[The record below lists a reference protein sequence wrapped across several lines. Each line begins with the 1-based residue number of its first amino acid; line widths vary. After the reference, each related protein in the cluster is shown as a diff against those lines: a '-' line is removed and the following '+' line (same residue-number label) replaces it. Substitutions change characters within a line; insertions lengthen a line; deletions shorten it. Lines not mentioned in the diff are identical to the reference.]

1 MVMRATRQTVVSRL
15 SFAAVVMSLVVAPA
29 LLAERRPDAKAPV
42 SIAAILKPGLP
53 LELVSARKADR
64 IAWISYEEGKRNV
77 FTAAAP
83 DFRVVRATSFLKD
96 DGVDLT
102 GLRISDDGSTLVFVR
117 GHGMNNVGWVAN
129 PGGDPNGTERAI
141 WAVKVATPGL
151 AKRLAE
157 GQSPEVAPDGSS
169 VLYMKDG
176 QIYRARIGVPATTA
190 IDRGEAPFI
199 KAWGRNSGPKFSP
212 DGRYVAFSSNRTTH
226 SFIGLYDFK
235 TNKVSYVSAGVD
247 RDTNPVWSPDG
258 KKIAFLRR
266 PGAPFG
272 TQPSPGGGSGMP
284 DETTGGGR
292 GGGGGR
298 AGGAA
303 AGAPGGRQGAAAPA
317 AAPAAQAGRQGG
329 AGRAGG
335 GGGRG
340 GDTTAAQAQ
349 PQTQGTDPN
358 PLLQQAGL
366 YRGQLSGGNQLS
378 MMVADVPNVETAEA
392 KEVWRPAP
400 GDTRTANLGNF
411 QWAKDH
417 IVFTSLANPTDE
429 SNSYWSMKMTPGAT
443 ATQLTTT
450 QGIIEDATAA
460 ALSKD
465 GSMLYYCTNT
475 NDIDRRHIWS
485 VPVAGGTPQQI
496 TSGDGIEN
504 VPVPLASGKQIA
516 VLSADAKRPMG
527 VALWPTTATPATVG
541 GKAQRVLY
549 PSLTG
554 FPIDKMVVPTNV
566 TLKAA
571 DGVEFHNQLFLPA
584 DLKPGEKRPALI
596 FVHGGPARQMLLGW
610 HYLSFYHVFYGVNQ
624 WLVNQGYIVMSV
636 NYRSGVGYGRAFR
649 QAPQTGSGGNSEYQD
664 VLAAGKWLAA
674 RPDVDTERFGIWG
687 LSYGGLLTAQALARN
702 SDLFKLG
709 IDLAGVHVRGQLDPN
724 NLAYKSSAISE
735 IEKWKSPVLL
745 VHGDDDRNVNFA
757 QTVGLV
763 QLLRARN
770 VYHELIV
777 FPDDIH
783 ETLLHSR
790 WMYTFDRMEAFLQK
804 FFGEYSAARPGGGGG
819 R

>member
-1 MVMRATRQTVVSRL
+1 MIRVRSKDMRATRPNFVSRVSL
-15 SFAAVVMSLVVAPA
+15 VAVVLSMVVAPA
-29 LLAERRPDAKAPV
+29 LVAEPSADAKAPV
-42 SIAAILKPGLP
+42 SIASILKPGLP
-53 LELVSARKADR
+53 LELVSAKKADR
-64 IAWISYEEGKRNV
+64 IAWISYEEGRRNV

-83 DFRVVRATSFLKD
+83 DFRVVRATSFMKD

-117 GHGMNNVGWVAN
+117 GHAANNVGWVAN

-141 WAVKVATPGL
+141 WAVKTATPGM
-151 AKRLAE
+151 ARRLAE
-157 GQSPEVAPDGSS
+157 GQNPEVAPDGSS
-169 VLYMKDG
+169 VLYMKGG
-176 QIYRARIGVPATTA
+176 QIYRARIGVPAATA
-190 IDRGEAPFI
+190 VDRGEAPFI
-199 KAWGRNSGPKFSP
+199 KAWGLNSGPRFSP

-226 SFIGLYDFK
+226 SFIGLYDFR
-235 TNKVSYVSAGVD
+235 TNKVSYVSASVD

-258 KKIAFLRR
+258 KKLAFLRR

-284 DETTGGGR
+284 ADTGVGGR

-298 AGGAA
+298 QGGAPA
-303 AGAPGGRQGAAAPA
+303 AAAPGGRQGGAPGAAP
-317 AAPAAQAGRQGG
+317 PQTGRQ
-329 AGRAGG
+329 
-335 GGGRG
+335 GGRG
-340 GDTTAAQAQ
+340 GDPAAAQGAA
-349 PQTQGTDPN
+349 QTQGTDPN
-358 PLLQQAGL
+358 PLQQQAGL
-366 YRGQLSGGNQLS
+366 FRGLLPEGRQLV
-378 MMVADVPNVETAEA
+378 MMVADMPNVETVEA
-392 KEVWRPAP
+392 KVVWYPAP
-400 GDTRTANLGNF
+400 NDTRTANLGNF

-417 IVFTSLANPTDE
+417 IVFTSLAKPTDE

-450 QGIIEDATAA
+450 EGIIEDATAA

-475 NDIDRRHIWS
+475 NDIDRRHIWA

-504 VPVPLASGKQIA
+504 VPAPLASGKQIA

-527 VALWPTTATPATVG
+527 VALWPSAATPPTVG

-549 PSLTG
+549 PSLAG
-554 FPIDKMVVPTNV
+554 FPLDKMVVPTNV
-566 TLKAA
+566 KLKAA
-571 DGVEFHNQLFLPA
+571 DGIEFHNQLFLPA

-624 WLVNQGYIVMSV
+624 WLVNQGYIVLSV

-649 QAPQTGSGGNSEYQD
+649 QAPQTGSNGNSEYQD
-664 VLAAGKWLAA
+664 VLAAGKWLAE
-674 RPDVDTERFGIWG
+674 RPDVDTARLGIWG

-724 NLAYKSSAISE
+724 NLAYKSSAVSE
-735 IEKWKSPVLL
+735 IEKWKSPVFL

-770 VYHELIV
+770 IYHELLV

-790 WMYTFDRMEAFLQK
+790 WLYTFDRMEAFLEK
-804 FFGEYSAARPGGGGG
+804 FFGEYSSTARKN
-819 R
+819 